1 MNIDNILTR
10 KWLNPDTGELSDFL
24 LAKFD
29 YGISH
34 CNNDGSCALEDMHI
48 INSKEVYSQ
57 IYKEPFIEKFGLF
70 TNNSSSEVM
79 KVTTGGI
86 HLWEAPS
93 QDNFINGI
101 ILLRRFLNGDLEEKR
116 FILISKLGFDDI
128 GLSIGNKEKYS
139 TQLTYKFQTEPT
151 QIELWLSQDG
161 NPTEINRF
169 NNSKFVELKIPLT
182 VDGLKYVFLQV
193 ITDMNKVNF
202 NKFIPKEETL
212 KMYKLLINSRN
223 NIPEID
229 NLLLSDLKAIN
240 IK

>member
-1 MNIDNILTR
+1 MKLDNTLIR
-10 KWLNPDTGELSDFL
+10 KWLNPETGEISDFL
-24 LAKFD
+24 LPKFD

-34 CNNDGSCALEDMHI
+34 CNNDGSCALAGMKI
-48 INSKEVYSQ
+48 INSKKVYSQ
-57 IYKEPFIEKFGLF
+57 IYKESFIEKFGLF
-70 TNNSSSEVM
+70 TNVSSSEM
-79 KVTTGGI
+79 MRITKGGI

-101 ILLRRFLNGDLEEKR
+101 ILLRRFLNADLEEKR

-161 NPTEINRF
+161 SPREINRF

-182 VDGLKYVFLQV
+182 SDGLRYIFLQV

-202 NKFIPKEETL
+202 NKFIPEKDTL
-212 KMYKLLINSRN
+212 KRYQMLINTN
-223 NIPEID
+223 NYIPDIDNIPISE
-229 NLLLSDLKAIN
+229 LKS
-240 IK
+240 IKM

>member
-1 MNIDNILTR
+1 MNIDNTLIR
-10 KWLNPDTGELSDFL
+10 KWLNPETGEISDFL
-24 LAKFD
+24 LPKFD

-34 CNNDGSCALEDMHI
+34 CNNDGSCALAGMKI
-48 INSKEVYSQ
+48 INSKKVYSQ
-57 IYKEPFIEKFGLF
+57 IYKESFIEKFGLF
-70 TNNSSSEVM
+70 TNISSSEMM

-93 QDNFINGI
+93 QENFINGI
-101 ILLRRFLNGDLEEKR
+101 ILLRRFLNADLEEKR

-161 NPTEINRF
+161 SPMEINRF

-182 VDGLKYVFLQV
+182 SDGLRYIFLQV

-202 NKFIPKEETL
+202 NKFIPEKDTL
-212 KMYKLLINSRN
+212 KRYQMLINTN
-223 NIPEID
+223 NYIPDID
-229 NLLLSDLKAIN
+229 DIPISELKS
-240 IK
+240 IKM